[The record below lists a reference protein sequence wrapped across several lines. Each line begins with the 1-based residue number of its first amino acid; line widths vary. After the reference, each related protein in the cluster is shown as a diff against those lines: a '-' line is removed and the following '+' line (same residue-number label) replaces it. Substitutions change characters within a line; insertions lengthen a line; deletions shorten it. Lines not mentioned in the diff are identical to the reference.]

1 MPRTA
6 LKRKSFTTNM
16 EGEVMKNFASAI
28 AIGVGSIGP
37 GLAIGI
43 LAAKA
48 MEGIIL
54 DKKFRLELG
63 RKAYEWSKN
72 FSWDKSANQFLRI
85 IFKTIEKEREV
96 LFVRKLELAK

>member
-1 MPRTA
+1 VIA
-6 LKRKSFTTNM
+6 SKTN
-16 EGEVMKNFASAI
+16 GLSDSVVDGVTGLLVPQGNPEV
-28 AIGVGSIGP
+28 
-37 GLAIGI
+37 L
-43 LAAKA
+43 AKA